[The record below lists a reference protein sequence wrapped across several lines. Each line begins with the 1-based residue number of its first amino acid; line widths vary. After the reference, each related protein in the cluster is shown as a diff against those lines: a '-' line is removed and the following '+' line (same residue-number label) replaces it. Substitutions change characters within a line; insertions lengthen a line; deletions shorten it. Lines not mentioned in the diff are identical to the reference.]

1 MIQPRFENR
10 RGVAAVFG
18 RAQDHDDVGGLRL
31 IHPRLAANF
40 ARHGGQ
46 ADPCCDG
53 PHRGRAQSDSEQD
66 PVHAIC
72 WAFRSI
78 VGPLQDVV
86 ETLISDK
93 NPLLKEVRRLAAG
106 GAPGDD
112 RLALAE
118 GPHLLDEALR
128 SGIEIHAVI
137 LAESAG
143 EVPDLGSTRVV
154 RVLDSLFNKLAS
166 TESPQGVLA
175 LVRLPQWTADDVL
188 RGTPLVVVLDGV
200 QDPGN
205 AGAILRTA
213 EAFAATGAVFLK
225 GTVSPSNPK
234 CLRASAGSAFRLPII
249 FEIPAGIAVFTES
262 LALYAADR
270 RGALA
275 VSQAQLRVPCAIVIG
290 AEGRGV
296 RPELAARA
304 IGLKIPIVN
313 VESLN
318 AAVAAGILLYEARR
332 QRSL

>member
-1 MIQPRFENR
+1 
-10 RGVAAVFG
+10 
-18 RAQDHDDVGGLRL
+18 
-31 IHPRLAANF
+31 
-40 ARHGGQ
+40 
-46 ADPCCDG
+46 
-53 PHRGRAQSDSEQD
+53 
-66 PVHAIC
+66 
-72 WAFRSI
+72 
-78 VGPLQDVV
+78 VV

-106 GAPGDD
+106 GAPGED
-112 RLALAE
+112 RLVLAE

-137 LAESAG
+137 LAESVG
-143 EVPDLGSTRVV
+143 EIPNMGATRVV
-154 RVLDSLFNKLAS
+154 RLLDGLFNKLVS

-175 LVRLPQWTADDVL
+175 LVRMPELEPL
-188 RGTPLVVVLDGV
+188 KGTPLMVVLDGV

-213 EAFAATGAVFLK
+213 EAFGATGAVFLK

-234 CLRASAGSAFRLPII
+234 CLRASAGSSFRLPII
-249 FEIPAGIAVFTES
+249 TDIPANLT
-262 LALYAADR
+262 LYAADP
-270 RGALA
+270 RGTLSVADAKLTA
-275 VSQAQLRVPCAIVIG
+275 PCAIVIG

-304 IGLKIPIVN
+304 TGLKIPTIG

-332 QRSL
+332 QRT